1 MEKDEFA
8 VAVSWINEPAVA
20 YWIPNSRYDLG
31 FAFGWTETDPPWSS
45 DKTRLD
51 QVHDLIVKHQA
62 GLFEQ
67 LIQATDE
74 MSRQQWLATVVRL
87 TLPDEEEA
95 ARRQASGDA
104 GGPRAP
110 EPNGSPAPVASARR
124 TAFPSAAGR
133 EASGDAGASRPAE
146 PNGSPA
152 PVASARRT
160 AFPSAAPPQAEGDAS
175 GAKAAEHAVAPD
187 SPGEGVG
194 RADEQIQAVKSEIT
208 DLSNADLSTMA
219 RSLGLS
225 PEEVEAMVQ
234 EPGFAEMVADQL
246 RAVGA

>member
-104 GGPRAP
+104 G
-110 EPNGSPAPVASARR
+110 
-124 TAFPSAAGR
+124 
-133 EASGDAGASRPAE
+133 ASRPAE

-160 AFPSAAPPQAEGDAS
+160 AFPSAAPRRAEGDAS
-175 GAKAAEHAVAPD
+175 DAKAAEHAVAPE